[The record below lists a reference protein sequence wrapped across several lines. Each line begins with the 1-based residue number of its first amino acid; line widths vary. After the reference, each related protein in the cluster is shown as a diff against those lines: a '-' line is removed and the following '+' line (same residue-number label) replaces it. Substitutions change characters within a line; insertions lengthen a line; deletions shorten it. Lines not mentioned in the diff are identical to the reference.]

1 MNGVNGSVGFELF
14 NFATVGT
21 ALAGYTDAVDDT
33 NIVRGI
39 EQQINR
45 FSADRQAAWGDA
57 IQNFDVYLQGPV
69 DRMATLGSLQKSTA
83 ISDELVNDR
92 LDTMG
97 KGIGRLVDSDMN
109 EESARLRALE
119 TQGQL
124 GRSAL
129 SIANGSADNILK
141 LYQ

>member
-1 MNGVNGSVGFELF
+1 
-14 NFATVGT
+14 
-21 ALAGYTDAVDDT
+21 
-33 NIVRGI
+33 
-39 EQQINR
+39 
-45 FSADRQAAWGDA
+45 
-57 IQNFDVYLQGPV
+57 
-69 DRMATLGSLQKSTA
+69 MATLGSLQKSTA
-83 ISDELVNDR
+83 INDELVNDR

-97 KGIGRLVDSDMN
+97 KGIGRLVDADMN